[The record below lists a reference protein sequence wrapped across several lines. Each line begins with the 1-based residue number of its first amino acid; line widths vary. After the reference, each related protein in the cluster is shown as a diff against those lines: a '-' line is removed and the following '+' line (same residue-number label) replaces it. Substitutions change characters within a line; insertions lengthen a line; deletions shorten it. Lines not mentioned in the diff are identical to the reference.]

1 MRQTDS
7 EVVARVSAKSTLDG
21 RGKAVSSVLLRELGS
36 NTAASASNGMHSW
49 PADCRAHQRG
59 RAVAQRRDV
68 SGGYPR
74 LDNGTVGAV
83 SLCEKDGRLEWTT
96 VLRTAAGTQNA
107 LSEN

>member
-1 MRQTDS
+1 
-7 EVVARVSAKSTLDG
+7 VSAKSTLDG
-21 RGKAVSSVLLRELGS
+21 RGKAVSSVLLRELES
-36 NTAASASNGMHSW
+36 SSASNGMHSW
-49 PADCRAHQRG
+49 PADCRAHQRD

-68 SGGYPR
+68 SVGYPR